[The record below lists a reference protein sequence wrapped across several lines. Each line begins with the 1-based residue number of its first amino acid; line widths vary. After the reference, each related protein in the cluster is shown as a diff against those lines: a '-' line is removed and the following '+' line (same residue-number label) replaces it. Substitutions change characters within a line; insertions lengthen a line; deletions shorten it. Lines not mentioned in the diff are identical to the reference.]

1 MNKIY
6 YQSFLPKN
14 LGKKIN
20 EINRTVEP
28 QTKTKNKRK
37 TRWVYM
43 IISLNYLFFEGGGAS
58 GHNFVKEPEAG
69 LRVSLSDSLPEM

>member
-43 IISLNYLFFEGGGAS
+43 IISLNYLCFEGE
-58 GHNFVKEPEAG
+58 GHQDIT
-69 LRVSLSDSLPEM
+69 L